1 MLDKRNMAIRVIAKF
16 FPKPDKID
24 EVKEILSE
32 FVEPTRAEKGCIVY
46 DLLQNQDNATDL
58 TFYEEWESAEDLAVH
73 SKSEHLV
80 IGRKKLEGLLEK
92 PGDVRTY
99 FRVK

>member
-1 MLDKRNMAIRVIAKF
+1 MSEKIRVIAKF
-16 FPKPDKID
+16 FPKPDKVH
-24 EVKEILSE
+24 EVKAILSE

-46 DLLQNQDNATDL
+46 DLLQDRDDAADL
-58 TFYEEWESAEDLAVH
+58 TFYEEWETAEDLVVH
-73 SKSEHLV
+73 SKSEHLAV
-80 IGRKKLEGLLEK
+80 GRKKLEGLLEK